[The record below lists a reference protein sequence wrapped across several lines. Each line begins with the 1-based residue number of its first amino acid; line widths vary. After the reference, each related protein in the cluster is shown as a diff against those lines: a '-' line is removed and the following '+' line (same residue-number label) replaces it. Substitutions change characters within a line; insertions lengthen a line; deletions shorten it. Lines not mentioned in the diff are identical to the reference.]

1 MTLVWG
7 RPLLSGGRVVTAELA
22 GLAVDQCTLIEERF
36 TLIAP
41 DDYRQDLLEIALFD
55 GRARELARES
65 LYEDEEDEDEDDEE
79 ADQPDAGDAR
89 WWEFSMSARSS
100 RLRVP
105 AARPV
110 QMSLFDV
117 VSDLQ
122 GINIDRN
129 IAKKGPAQLE
139 LGLGTGFEKAG

>member
-1 MTLVWG
+1 MSLDS
-7 RPLLSGGRVVTAELA
+7 RDPLLLRQALRDAVQQEFLRLKTAHSGRLQKAAHALGLKRQHVQQYAAGTTVPADALLMVLLNMEATLRVENTFVNN
-22 GLAVDQCTLIEERF
+22 
-36 TLIAP
+36 
-41 DDYRQDLLEIALFD
+41 
-55 GRARELARES
+55 
-65 LYEDEEDEDEDDEE
+65 
-79 ADQPDAGDAR
+79 QPDAGDAR

-129 IAKKGPAQLE
+129 IAKKGPAQL
-139 LGLGTGFEKAG
+139 